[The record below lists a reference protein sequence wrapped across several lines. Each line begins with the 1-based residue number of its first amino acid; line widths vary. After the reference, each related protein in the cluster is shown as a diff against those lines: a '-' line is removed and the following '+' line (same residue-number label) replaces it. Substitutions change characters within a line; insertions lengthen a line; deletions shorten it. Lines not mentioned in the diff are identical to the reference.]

1 MIIHS
6 PFPFP
11 LLSTPPPTHT
21 LQDGTREVA
30 VKVVR
35 KELFKQ
41 DSKVQENLERETRIL
56 TVLYTCWC
64 KGSSFSGRASCT
76 ISFGCSVEYPAMHT
90 TAGGG
95 GERDNGALCCVDG
108 NKLDVRFGEWSEKL
122 TKPDSFR

>member
-35 KELFKQ
+35 KEFFKQ
-41 DSKVQENLERETRIL
+41 DSKVRENPERETRIL
-56 TVLYTCWC
+56 TV
-64 KGSSFSGRASCT
+64 S
-76 ISFGCSVEYPAMHT
+76 PA
-90 TAGGG
+90 GI
-95 GERDNGALCCVDG
+95 RGAVSQEEQVVQFHLDALWNTLPCIQLQEEEEGLMVHCV
-108 NKLDVRFGEWSEKL
+108 V
-122 TKPDSFR
+122 

>member
-11 LLSTPPPTHT
+11 LLSNPPNTHSAGRYKGGGCKSGSERV
-21 LQDGTREVA
+21 LQTR
-30 VKVVR
+30 
-35 KELFKQ
+35 FKG
-41 DSKVQENLERETRIL
+41 SGEPGERDTYSHS
-56 TVLYTCWC
+56 VTCWC
-64 KGSSFSGRASCT
+64 RGSSFSGRASCT

-108 NKLDVRFGEWSEKL
+108 NKLDVRFAEWSEKL
-122 TKPDSFR
+122 TKPDSFW